1 MTNYAPRP
9 APEGQQ
15 DGAGA
20 IRPTLFIGLGGTGKE
35 VLLRLRRKFY
45 ERFGS
50 PGLPCV
56 SYLWLDTDTL
66 DRMAQGEPM
75 DAIYREVGFTERE
88 QIPLLQGKVKEDL
101 AEVFRNRTQY
111 PHIHNWLYQEVERFG
126 TEIQDGA
133 GGVRAVGKLTFYY
146 HFLNTIDPRIR
157 GILREIRTQEVI
169 DQTRNIIGPAD
180 FVASPQVFLVT
191 SVAGGTGCGTFLDCV
206 FLLKKLSREAVAIDR
221 IVGLVFLPSV
231 YYPTANGEAA
241 QRSYGNAYAALK
253 ELEFYTL
260 RRRDFKTNGAGDDT
274 GLSIDYEAEWV
285 RGRTEKV
292 QGPPFS
298 VTYLL
303 DRENEGEIG
312 LATRSELFHMVA
324 ESLFLDFMPGA
335 FSTGKRSHYSNVT
348 QYLSGPQGSSV
359 SYEGVDMA
367 QEFARRY
374 ASFGMSKI
382 EVPTDLLKGA
392 CASQLAHDI
401 LRYWDRE
408 NVEPDIRARVLQDM
422 SSPERR
428 LDDEGLVSRFDPGWR
443 EAMKSEVD
451 AIFRGRSVKEPAH
464 VDDITAKLNEFQI
477 RVLRAD
483 GTDPARWGTVIAS
496 IRGQRQ
502 KVQEGLKADLRQWI
516 KDVMNDPARGP
527 RAAIVGN
534 SHMHQLI
541 ENLKTYYQARDGVP
555 QPKFEARKAEAAED
569 VGVYKDEA
577 EAVKKEI
584 KEALAN
590 TGVAALRLKDWTVE
604 TLIERLKDA
613 QQQYALA
620 AAEVCLM
627 EEAKL
632 IAKSGVEFLEKLRPG
647 LVKFTESLDVMA
659 KRFLGKKEGF
669 LSYGQ
674 GVLFLRYFHAEHDWP
689 AFYALGVDGE
699 RQPLPVNPGEEQR
712 RYLDETFGAQ
722 SSLWELVEHFARE
735 GEAGVEGKLGKHC
748 EARFI
753 RDFEANPRQVNVLD
767 HPQLKDREDM
777 QAAIDKLVRC
787 ARPMVKRNAQSGSTQ
802 IQAEKWAYLGIAE
815 RNGEPYASFIQ
826 KVKGKLHALGYDDGH
841 IEVLSTNKPWE
852 VYLYLVSYAFPLSS
866 LPEVTNEY
874 HNAYYDFY
882 QELRRSNRPDSSRI
896 PLHLSKTW
904 EGRFDDL
911 HVYGDREAREI
922 KEALEAV
929 LVGSMLKVLE
939 LRVNDSGEIEYGY
952 RRDVFGGAR
961 REPLGTR
968 RETIDLLRNNS
979 TLRQLLLTTISLR
992 ESALKKPELRNYYW
1006 LLLYLRFSE
1015 TFPPKSPDEAIILN
1029 KLKEAGM
1036 RLTKSGVK
1044 ADSLSLE
1051 TFDESARAAE
1061 ARKRLGDAVQ
1071 WVGNFP
1077 VLKELNYWLEGQ
1089 RP

>member
-1 MTNYAPRP
+1 MTNYPPRP
-9 APEGQQ
+9 VPDGQQ

-45 ERFGS
+45 ERFGT

-75 DAIYREVGFTERE
+75 DAIYREVAFTERE
-88 QIPLLQGKVKEDL
+88 QIPLLRGKVREDL

-111 PHIHNWLYQEVERFG
+111 PHIHRWLYQEVERFG

-133 GGVRAVGKLTFYY
+133 GGVRAVGRLTFHY
-146 HFLNTIDPRIR
+146 HYQNTIDPMIR
-157 GILREIRTQEVI
+157 GILRDIRTQEVI
-169 DQTRNIIGPAD
+169 DETRAIIGPAD
-180 FVASPQVFLVT
+180 FVTSPQVFLVT
-191 SVAGGTGCGTFLDCV
+191 SVAGGTGCGTFLDSV
-206 FLLKKLSREAVAIDR
+206 FMLKKLSREVIALDR

-231 YYPTANGEAA
+231 YYPTSNGEAA

-260 RRRDFKTNGAGDDT
+260 RRRDFRTDRDDDT
-274 GLSIDYEAEWV
+274 GLSIDYKAEWV
-285 RGRTEKV
+285 RGRQEKV

-359 SYEGVDMA
+359 SYDGVAMT

-382 EVPTDLLKGA
+382 EIPTDILKGA

-408 NVEPDIRARVLQDM
+408 NVEPDIRAHVLQDM
-422 SSPERR
+422 SSADRR
-428 LDDEGLVSRFDPGWR
+428 LDAAGLLSRFDPGWR
-443 EAMKSEVD
+443 ATVRSEID
-451 AIFRGRSVKEPAH
+451 AIFRGQKVKEPA
-464 VDDITAKLNEFQI
+464 DIEEINARINEFQR
-477 RVLRAD
+477 RVLHAD

-496 IRGQRQ
+496 IRGQRP
-502 KVQEGLKADLRQWI
+502 KVQEGLKADLRQWV
-516 KDVMNDPARGP
+516 KDVLNDPAQGP
-527 RAAIVGN
+527 RAAVLGN
-534 SHMHQLI
+534 SYLHQLT
-541 ENLKTYYQARDGVP
+541 ENLKTYYQARDGFP
-555 QPKFEARKAEAAED
+555 RPTFEAQRAEAAED
-569 VGVYKDEA
+569 MEVYKAEA

-584 KEALAN
+584 RDALAN
-590 TGVAALRLKDWTVE
+590 TGVAALRLKDWTVD
-604 TLIERLKDA
+604 TLLERLKDA

-620 AAEVCLM
+620 AAEVCLT
-627 EEAKL
+627 EEARL
-632 IAKSGVEFLEKLRPG
+632 VAKSGVDYLEKTRPG
-647 LVKFTESLDVMA
+647 LVKFAESLDVMA

-669 LSYGQ
+669 LSFGQ
-674 GVLFLRYFHAEHDWP
+674 GVLFLRYFDAGHDWP
-689 AFYALGVDGE
+689 AFYALGVSDE
-699 RQPLPVNPGEEQR
+699 KEPLPVNPGEAQR
-712 RYLDETFGAQ
+712 RYLTDTFGPQAT
-722 SSLWELVEHFARE
+722 LWDLVEHFGRE
-735 GEAGVEGKLGKHC
+735 GETGVEGTLGKHC

-753 RDFEANPRQVNVLD
+753 RDFEAHPRQINVLD
-767 HPQLKDREDM
+767 HPQLKDRQDFN
-777 QAAIDKLVRC
+777 AAIDKLVRC
-787 ARPMVKRNAQSGSTQ
+787 ARPMVKRDAQLGSTQ

-826 KVKGKLHALGYDDGH
+826 KVKGKLRALGYDDGH
-841 IEVLSTNKPWE
+841 IEVLSTGKPWE

-874 HNAYYDFY
+874 HKAYYDFY
-882 QELRRSNRPDSSRI
+882 QELRRSHRPDSSRI

-911 HVYGDREAREI
+911 HVYGDKEAREI

-929 LVGSMLKVLE
+929 LIGSMLKVLE
-939 LRVNDSGEIEYGY
+939 LRENEGGEVEYGY
-952 RRDVFGGAR
+952 RREFPGGSR

-979 TLRQLLLTTISLR
+979 TLRQLLLKTIGQR
-992 ESALKKPELRNYYW
+992 EAALKKGELRNYYW
-1006 LLLYLRFSE
+1006 LLLYLRFNE
-1015 TFPPKSPDEAIILN
+1015 TFAPKSPDETIILN
-1029 KLKEAGM
+1029 KLDEVGT
-1036 RLTKSGVK
+1036 RLSKSGSK
-1044 ADSLSLE
+1044 AESLSLE
-1051 TFDESARAAE
+1051 EVDESARAAE
-1061 ARKRLGDAVQ
+1061 ARRRLGDAVQ
-1071 WVGNFP
+1071 WFGNFP

-1089 RP
+1089 RA